1 MIHRD
6 DHNGLYV
13 SISNDVVR
21 DKNLSLSARGLL
33 GFMLSFSDDW
43 SFSFENLVEQTGA
56 TRYETRSTLAEL
68 QSAGYVKVT
77 QTKTKQGKFSS
88 CSYEVYEV
96 PCVELP
102 HTEKPH
108 TEIPYTEIPY
118 TEKPCAENR
127 TLKKTNIKENQ
138 VKENQYKEK
147 SVKEKRFVPPTVE
160 EVKAYCE
167 TRGNSVDPEA
177 FVAFYQS
184 KGWKVGKNPMKDW
197 KAAVIT
203 WEKHDKKPTKA
214 RPEKFPDE
222 NPFTALRRE
231 EGFI

>member
-6 DHNGLYV
+6 DHKELYV
-13 SISNDVVR
+13 IITNDVLR
-21 DKNLSLSARGLL
+21 DKKLSLAARGLL
-33 GFMLSFSDDW
+33 GFMLTFSDDW
-43 SFSFENLVEQTGA
+43 IFNIENLKEQTGA
-56 TRYETRSTLAEL
+56 TTYEIRSTLAEL
-68 QSAGYVKVT
+68 KSAGYVTIT
-77 QTKTKQGKFSS
+77 QTKTKHGKFSS

-108 TEIPYTEIPY
+108 TE
-118 TEKPCAENR
+118 KPRAELPHADSPHAENR
-127 TLKKTNIKENQ
+127 TLKNTNIKEYQ
-138 VKENQYKEK
+138 VKEYQDKEK
-147 SVKEKRFVPPTVE
+147 SIKEKRFVPPTVE

-197 KAAVIT
+197 KASVIT

-214 RPEKFPDE
+214 RPEKLPDE